1 MSIKR
6 ILLLA
11 FFALIAMSC
20 GSGKKDASTELYV
33 PKNTVEFAGNAF
45 SDFSLGADVK
55 LYTSPKPDDNAQ
67 WTVHAVVPVR
77 KETTDK
83 ISGLEIKLTPMD
95 DHGIR
100 VRDGLVLLG
109 EDLADLVPV
118 YNSADGI
125 ERTIVFSIPENTG
138 QKYFSAKEVKE
149 LIAKTKGVR
158 MDFNLEEV
166 APANTAKKVEKSKAG
181 KPEPEEYPMTL
192 DGQLRKYGIY
202 GRLSQYENALRNG
215 DKKGAKRIEDA
226 MWEIEKRFKN
236 DKSIPEW
243 LRDSFV
249 DYIEDKE
256 DEIEKRY

>member
-11 FFALIAMSC
+11 FVALLAMSC
-20 GSGKKDASTELYV
+20 GSGNKDASTELYV

-45 SDFSLGADVK
+45 SAFSLGADVK
-55 LYTSPKPDDNAQ
+55 LYTSPKPDDNSQ
-67 WTVHAVVPVR
+67 WTIHAVVPVR

-83 ISGLEIKLTPMD
+83 ISGLEIKLTPLD
-95 DHGIR
+95 DHSIR
-100 VRDGLVLLG
+100 VRDGMVLLG

-125 ERTIVFSIPENTG
+125 ERTIVFSISENTG

-149 LIAKTKGVR
+149 LIAKIKGVR
-158 MDFNLEEV
+158 MDFNVEEV
-166 APANTAKKVEKSKAG
+166 APAKTVQEVEKPKAG
-181 KPEPEEYPMTL
+181 TTEKYPMTL

-202 GRLSQYENALRNG
+202 GRLSQYENALRNK

-236 DKSIPEW
+236 DKSVPEW
-243 LRDSFV
+243 LRESFV

-256 DEIEKRY
+256 DEIEKRCK